1 MDTLRVNCLTPEV
14 RRLIT
19 FQLTPLPN
27 DRNLSFSNSP
37 AKLARAGFQRGTD
50 ARNDEVMCSFCK
62 ITYGDWEGESP
73 FAVHRVLNEHCP
85 FLSTPSPEDAVQR
98 HPKVVD
104 ARRRLFQANDES
116 DNHGDDSGYDSRLE
130 DSTHSPA
137 PSYVSVLSPEASF
150 SFPFHPKIGDAS
162 MLFASR
168 RLRTFTEPGCKLC
181 ARWAEEGFVYRPDTD
196 DVQCVFCEV
205 VFPFDSFEVCELH
218 ADNSAA
224 CPRVLMKDVGNITV
238 ADEERIKLKNLQWQ
252 LKRKDPQ
259 QSYAVCHPQYEEEII
274 RVGTYENWP
283 YNSSWDEQLHLQAA
297 ALSEA
302 GFYYTGCSDKVKCY
316 CCGVGLYKWHQG
328 ADPWEQHAL
337 HMPACPHLQSKG
349 HNFIQMAAQAQVLTE
364 ADLPPSTNVKE
375 CASGANDLVTSPPG
389 SLTMDMC
396 AVTAALTTS
405 QYSVADIRQAV
416 LTYFFHTSK
425 FPTKDIL
432 LGQLRDADVNFTDL
446 CKQREANFQKDT
458 QLQEKDTALQEK
470 DTALQQSQTVIQQTH
485 TVVEQHVQTIQQHR
499 EELQFHREA
508 LRSQEAELEQKE
520 AELSR
525 QSQELERKRRLMAY
539 QERQISALQLQMQ
552 TLLAHRRQ
560 ADQQGNQAAPVQAAA
575 NNAAAVPAAPNAAAQ
590 NNNMTCDIRCKVC
603 LSAESNTIFQPCC
616 HITCCKTCA
625 EELISEVCPVC
636 RTPISDVLPAYIS

>member
-1 MDTLRVNCLTPEV
+1 MDTSHVHCLTPEV

-37 AKLARAGFQRGTD
+37 AKLARAGFQRGAD

-73 FAVHRVLNEHCP
+73 FAVHRVLNELCP

-98 HPKVVD
+98 HPRVLD
-104 ARRRLFQANDES
+104 ARRRLFQTNDES
-116 DNHGDDSGYDSRLE
+116 DNHGDDSGYYSRLE
-130 DSTHSPA
+130 ESTHSPA

-150 SFPFHPKIGDAS
+150 SFPFHPKVGDAS
-162 MLFASR
+162 LLFASR

-205 VFPFDSFEVCELH
+205 VFPFDSFEVRELH
-218 ADNSAA
+218 ADNSSA

-238 ADEERIKLKNLQWQ
+238 AVEERIRLKHLQWQ
-252 LKRKDPQ
+252 LKKKEPQ
-259 QSYAVCHPQYEEEII
+259 MSYAICHPQYEEESI
-274 RVGTYENWP
+274 RTGTFENWP
-283 YNSSWDEQLHLQAA
+283 KLEAKLEADD
-297 ALSEA
+297 LSKA
-302 GFYYTGCSDKVKCY
+302 GFFFTGCADKVKCY
-316 CCGVGLYKWHQG
+316 CCGVGLYKWCQG
-328 ADPWEQHAL
+328 ACPWEQHAL

-349 HNFIQMAAQAQVLTE
+349 HNFIQLAAQAQVLTE

-375 CASGANDLVTSPPG
+375 CASSTGDLVTSPPG

-432 LGQLRDADVNFTDL
+432 LGQLRAADVNFTDL

-458 QLQEKDTALQEK
+458 QLQEKRKTQEQTQK
-470 DTALQQSQTVIQQTH
+470 DTALEQTH
-485 TVVEQHVQTIQQHR
+485 TVVEQHVQTIQQR
-499 EELQFHREA
+499 DEELQFHREA